1 MKQNMNCFKLITRD
15 KTGSTP
21 CCKTKRNNFIPG
33 TIKTTTNHIIPI
45 LVGNGIMKKLTY
57 KQRLVVVVNKIIM
70 NVILKHYQIC
80 IKTRQIQNVEYYQ
93 TFYKL
98 SKTLIPIIFVNE
110 DRINKS
116 STKLLKITSKLI
128 VVSNTDLIPNYIK
141 IMSSD
146 FLTGNKV
153 MFNKLNYRHLITT
166 SNMTMIST
174 VK

>member
-1 MKQNMNCFKLITRD
+1 MNCFKLITRD

-33 TIKTTTNHIIPI
+33 TIKTSNNHVIPI
-45 LVGNGIMKKLTY
+45 LIGNGIMKKLTY

-70 NVILKHYQIC
+70 NVILKYYQIC
-80 IKTRQIQNVEYYQ
+80 NKTRQIQHVEYYQ

-98 SKTLIPIIFVNE
+98 SKTLIPIIFVAE
-110 DRINKS
+110 DKINKS

-128 VVSNTDLIPNYIK
+128 AVSNTDLIPNYIK

-146 FLTGNKV
+146 FFTGNKI
-153 MFNKLNYRHLITT
+153 MFNNLNYRHLTTT
-166 SNMTMIST
+166 SNITMIST
-174 VK
+174 IK